1 MKHPNKSKTG
11 KRLLAAGAVC
21 LAAAAALFVYNIISD
36 SYAGS
41 YSHRIVN
48 EMTEY
53 ISQQKTDREPDS
65 SSVSSSDNSQARKG
79 ISSVFSSDG
88 CDYIGYLTIPSLELE
103 LPVASSW
110 SYDRLNLT
118 PCRYSGSLVTRD
130 LVIAGHNYDSHFG
143 RIGSLSEGSEVIFTN
158 VMGDSFHYVTVL
170 TESLS
175 PDETVRMTC
184 SGYDLSLFT
193 CNLMGT
199 ERVTVRCRKR

>member
-1 MKHPNKSKTG
+1 MKYRIKAKTG
-11 KRLLAAGAVC
+11 KKLLAAGAVC
-21 LAAAAALFVYNIISD
+21 LAAAVALFIYNILSD

-41 YSHRIVN
+41 YSRRIVD
-48 EMTEY
+48 EMTEF
-53 ISQQKTDREPDS
+53 ISQQKTKHEPDS
-65 SSVSSSDNSQARKG
+65 SSVSTSDNGHAQKG
-79 ISSVFSSDG
+79 ISSVFSTDG
-88 CDYIGYLTIPSLELE
+88 SDYIGYLSIPSLGLE

-110 SYDRLNLT
+110 SYDRLSLT
-118 PCRYSGSLVTRD
+118 PCRYSGSVVTRD

-143 RIGSLSEGSEVIFTN
+143 RIGSLSEGSEVVFTN